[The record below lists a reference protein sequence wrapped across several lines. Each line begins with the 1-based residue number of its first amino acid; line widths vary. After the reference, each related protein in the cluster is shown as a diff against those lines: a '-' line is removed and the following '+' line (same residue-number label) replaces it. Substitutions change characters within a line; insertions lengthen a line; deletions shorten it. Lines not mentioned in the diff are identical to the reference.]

1 MSNLFAFADAAIALP
16 LRAQIRRILKARTAD
31 RATEQQSNRAT
42 GTKIVYSS
50 RQRHYAQ
57 ELTLIGYRAPVLSSC
72 LCHRH
77 LGLNNPQYE
86 RESLPQILFAALD
99 LVQRKTL

>member
-42 GTKIVYSS
+42 EQQSNRATE
-50 RQRHYAQ
+50 QQ
-57 ELTLIGYRAPVLSSC
+57 ELR
-72 LCHRH
+72 
-77 LGLNNPQYE
+77 
-86 RESLPQILFAALD
+86 
-99 LVQRKTL
+99 